1 MIFRNA
7 KFSDL
12 EEMQKLY
19 VETIQSV
26 CKNDYNE
33 EQRKVWS
40 SGINNTKRWIEVLN
54 TQFVLLAIIENQIA
68 GFGTLK
74 DGNYIDF
81 FYIHKDFQRQGI
93 ADNLLNELEVEAKKH
108 NSKIITSDV
117 SITARPFFEKKG
129 FVVKT
134 EQKNIRQNVE
144 LINYKM
150 KKRL

>member
-1 MIFRNA
+1 MNFRKA
-7 KFSDL
+7 VFSDL

-19 VETIQSV
+19 VETIHSV
-26 CKNDYNE
+26 CKTDYSE

-40 SGINNTKRWIEVLN
+40 SGVNNTERWLEVIEK
-54 TQFVLLAIIENQIA
+54 QFVLLAIIEKQIA

-93 ADNLLNELEVEAKKH
+93 AAKILNELEVEARKN
-108 NSKIITSDV
+108 NSEIITSDI
-117 SITARPFFEKKG
+117 SITAKPFFQKKG
-129 FVVKT
+129 FIVKT
-134 EQKNIRQNVE
+134 EQKNIRLGIE

-150 KKRL
+150 EKKL